1 MNDVSCPNTGQLGI
15 NRRQYRLVFLRNKY
29 DFMSVAV
36 CLLQKSFLKNQML
49 SIVNGHVVDP
59 SQDIDAVCNVRVG
72 NGRIVSIGVKPNADD
87 EVFDA
92 AGKMVVAGLID
103 MHVHLREP
111 GCEDD
116 ETIETGTKAALNG
129 GFTSI
134 ACCPNTVP
142 PVDSQAIVEFIQ
154 QQATRSCNCNVFV
167 ICCVSKNR
175 EGKELAELGQLFKAG
190 AVACSDDGSPVGDAE
205 LMRRAFEYC
214 LMFDKPLLSHP
225 EVISLTKGGV
235 MHEGMVSLLLGLRG
249 MPAAAEDVM
258 VAQDITLAEA
268 TGGRL
273 HVMHVSTEGA
283 VSEIRRAKLRGV
295 RVTAEVTPHHLT
307 LTDDC
312 LKSFNPN
319 FKMNPPLRSRNHV
332 EACIEG
338 LRDNTIDVIASDHA
352 PHATEKK
359 MRELD
364 QTPFGVI
371 GLETTLPVVITNLV
385 KTGLLS
391 WSSLIEKLTIN
402 PAKILNIPKGTL
414 QIGADADITIID
426 PDHKWKVTVDS
437 FNSKSKNSPFIGTE
451 LTGKATAVFIG
462 GKRAK

>member
-1 MNDVSCPNTGQLGI
+1 
-15 NRRQYRLVFLRNKY
+15 
-29 DFMSVAV
+29 
-36 CLLQKSFLKNQML
+36 ML
-49 SIVNGHVVDP
+49 SIIGGRVVDP
-59 SQDIDAVCNVRVG
+59 SQGLDGIFNVRVG
-72 NGRIVSIGVKPNADD
+72 GGKIDSIGVKPEADD
-87 EVFDA
+87 EVIDV
-92 AGKMVVAGLID
+92 AGKLVVPGLID

-116 ETIETGTKAALNG
+116 ETIETGTRAAING

-142 PVDSQAIVEFIQ
+142 PIDSQAIVEFIQ
-154 QQATRSCNCNVFV
+154 QQAARSRNCNVFV
-167 ICCVSKNR
+167 ICCISKNR
-175 EGKELAELGQLFKAG
+175 EGKELAELGQLFEAG
-190 AVACSDDGSPVGDAE
+190 AVACSDDGSPVEDAE

-225 EVISLTKGGV
+225 EVTSLTKGGV

-249 MPAAAEDVM
+249 MPVAAEDVM
-258 VAQDITLAEA
+258 VAQDITLAEI

-283 VSEIRRAKLRGV
+283 VSEIRRAKLRGI

-312 LKSFNPN
+312 LKTFNPN
-319 FKMNPPLRSRNHV
+319 FKMNPPLRSRSHV

-371 GLETTLPVVITNLV
+371 GLETFLPVVITNLV
-385 KTGLLS
+385 KTNILS
-391 WSSLIEKLTIN
+391 WSSLIEKITIN

-414 QIGADADITIID
+414 QVGADADITIID
-426 PDHKWKVTVDS
+426 PNLQHKITANNFK
-437 FNSKSKNSPFIGTE
+437 SKSKNSPYIGST
-451 LTGKATAVFIG
+451 LTGKPTTVFVA
-462 GKRAK
+462 GKRFNL